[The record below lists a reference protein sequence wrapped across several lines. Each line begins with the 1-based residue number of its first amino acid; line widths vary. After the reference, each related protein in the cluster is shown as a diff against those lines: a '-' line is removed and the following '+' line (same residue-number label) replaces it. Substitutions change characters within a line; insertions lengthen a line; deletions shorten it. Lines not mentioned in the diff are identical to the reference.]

1 MVAVS
6 GRGDIMPST
15 RIETR
20 SSWLGER
27 RRDFVEAVQRALV
40 RGILI
45 PEDDRCVRLME
56 FDEDAIITPPHAG
69 PRYTVIEITLFT
81 GRSIEAKRRLY
92 AALVEELAP
101 FGLEARD
108 IKIILVEVDRE
119 NWGLRGL
126 PGSEIELGFKVD
138 V

>member
-1 MVAVS
+1 
-6 GRGDIMPST
+6 MPST

-20 SSWLGER
+20 RGWLGAQR
-27 RRDFVEAVQRALV
+27 LDVLEAVQRALMA
-40 RGILI
+40 GLLI
-45 PEDDRCVRLME
+45 PENDRCVRVVE
-56 FDEDAIITPPHAG
+56 VDADAMIVPSHVG
-69 PRYTVIEITLFT
+69 ERYMIIEISLFS

-92 AALVEELAP
+92 ATLVAELAP
-101 FGLEARD
+101 FGLAAHD
-108 IKIILVEVDRE
+108 IKVILHEVPRE